1 MLKFS
6 ISHQSN
12 PSGPPALRV
21 DNKSVILVANQTS
34 ADVGVAPV
42 SNNV

>member
-1 MLKFS
+1 MKKFN

-12 PSGPPALRV
+12 PSGPPALRTDKQIV
-21 DNKSVILVANQTS
+21 NFDNQTS
-34 ADVGVAPV
+34 ADVGAAPV